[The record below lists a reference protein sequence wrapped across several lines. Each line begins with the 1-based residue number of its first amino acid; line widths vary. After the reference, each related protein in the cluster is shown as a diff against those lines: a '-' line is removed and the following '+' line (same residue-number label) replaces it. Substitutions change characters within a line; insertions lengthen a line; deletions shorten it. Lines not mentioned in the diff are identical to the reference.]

1 MKKLKIGWG
10 GRRVSLLTESMKNF
24 ARIIIG
30 AALLFLLLSLV
41 PAAARADQLVDRVVA
56 TVDGDPITM
65 QDLRKYAAATGT
77 PLPNDDSP
85 QSQEIQKKALDGLI
99 SQKLVDHEVSA
110 VEVDDEQ
117 VDRFIA
123 QFEAGN
129 HITDTQLRDQLAQHG
144 ISYDAYRKR
153 ARQEVQKMTMIER
166 EVHDKVV
173 ITRAEIEAYYKSHI
187 SDFTVSEER
196 FKLAQILVAVD
207 PTTTPPALVQAARA
221 KAEGLRKKA
230 LKGDDF
236 AALATQFSDD
246 DSKSQGGE
254 LGYFKPDDINDK
266 ILAAISKLKAG
277 SISDIVHTDHGF
289 HIIKVEEHQ
298 EAGVKPL
305 SEVSEGIRAKLAQR
319 QMEAQFRT
327 WVSKELKKNHSVHT
341 YL

>member
-1 MKKLKIGWG
+1 MKK
-10 GRRVSLLTESMKNF
+10 F
-24 ARIIIG
+24 ARIVIG
-30 AALLFLLLSLV
+30 ATLWFLLLSLA

-65 QDLRKYAAATGT
+65 QDLKKYAATTGT
-77 PLPNDDSP
+77 SMPTDDSP
-85 QSQEIQKKALDGLI
+85 ESQEIQKKALAEVI
-99 SQKLVDHEVSA
+99 SQKLVDHEVST
-110 VEVDDEQ
+110 VEVDDDQ

-123 QFEAGN
+123 SFEAGN

-153 ARQEVQKMTMIER
+153 ARQEVQKMTIIER

-173 ITRAEIEAYYKSHI
+173 VTRGEIETYYKSHL
-187 SDFTVSEER
+187 SAFTVSEER

-230 LKGDDF
+230 AKGDDF
-236 AALATQFSDD
+236 GALAAQFSDD

-254 LGYFKPDDINDK
+254 LGYFKPDEINDK
-266 ILAAISKLKAG
+266 ILAAVSKLKAG
-277 SISDIVHTDHGF
+277 EISEVVHTDHGF
-289 HIIKVEEHQ
+289 HVIKVEEHQ

-305 SEVSEGIRAKLAQR
+305 SEVSEGIRAKLSQQ
-319 QMEAQFRT
+319 QMETQFKS
-327 WVSKELKKNHSVHT
+327 WVSKELIKNHSVHT